1 MVLASMILQYLSG
14 GASGQLAGK
23 LQVWFRFGN
32 SDFFLKVL
40 LSLSGRYKIFSTDL
54 FWIGASQN
62 VILGK
67 IDTSM
72 TAINKKLWN
81 R

>member
-1 MVLASMILQYLSG
+1 MILQYLSG

-23 LQVWFRFGN
+23 LQVWFCFGN
-32 SDFFLKVL
+32 LDFFLKVL
-40 LSLSGRYKIFSTDL
+40 LSLSGRYKIFSTDW

-67 IDTSM
+67 IDTIM